1 MQQREILVMGIIN
14 VNQESFY
21 EGSRCTAE
29 DFYRRLSKAFE
40 EGADIVDIGACSTRP
55 GSTPL
60 SPEEEWANLAA
71 VLGKVNDYFRRSGTP
86 REVSFKGRLLPRISI
101 DTFRS
106 LIVKRSYE
114 LIGPFIVND
123 ISFGEADPHIFSTV
137 AELKL
142 PYIAMHMRGTP
153 QTMQQLCNYPQGVT
167 KEVTNYFIERCTL
180 AERAGIE
187 QIIIDPGFG
196 FAKSV
201 EQNYQLVRDLGK
213 IKEAVGAAL
222 GKEESNVALL
232 AALSRKSMLWRPL
245 GITPNEALPATV
257 AMHLQCLL
265 NGADMIRVH
274 DIPEGVQCRTLFHLL
289 KKE

>member
-1 MQQREILVMGIIN
+1 MDEYIKRETFL
-14 VNQESFY
+14 
-21 EGSRCTAE
+21 
-29 DFYRRLSKAFE
+29 K
-40 EGADIVDIGACSTRP
+40 
-55 GSTPL
+55 
-60 SPEEEWANLAA
+60 
-71 VLGKVNDYFRRSGTP
+71 
-86 REVSFKGRLLPRISI
+86 

-137 AELKL
+137 AELRL

-245 GITPNEALPATV
+245 GITPNEALPA
-257 AMHLQCLL
+257 
-265 NGADMIRVH
+265 R
-274 DIPEGVQCRTLFHLL
+274 
-289 KKE
+289 